1 MYLVVKIVRP
11 ITLLIEKIKLI
22 AQGDYKQRLPG
33 RGNDEIAELSR
44 EFNTMA
50 ARLNSYEEMNVQKL
64 MEEKQKAE
72 GIVDSI
78 GDVVLVTDSENRL
91 IVLNRAAEKIFDIR
105 KDEVLRNH
113 FLEVIKN
120 EEIFE
125 QVKRTLGGEK
135 NEEKNYVD
143 VNLEKD
149 GEKKYFRVK
158 SKPIKNEQRE
168 IIGVVTL
175 MQDITKLKRSR
186 FDEVGICFYRFP

>member
-1 MYLVVKIVRP
+1 
-11 ITLLIEKIKLI
+11 
-22 AQGDYKQRLPG
+22 
-33 RGNDEIAELSR
+33 
-44 EFNTMA
+44 MA

-91 IVLNRAAEKIFDIR
+91 IVLNRGCRKSPTFEKMRSF
-105 KDEVLRNH
+105 RNH

-149 GEKKYFRVK
+149 GEKKYF
-158 SKPIKNEQRE
+158 SGE
-168 IIGVVTL
+168 IQTH
-175 MQDITKLKRSR
+175 
-186 FDEVGICFYRFP
+186 